1 MKTHSAIRL
10 ITLAAAFLISG
21 LSGLQAAPSA
31 TGTFATPKSSGTFK
45 FSAVKAVRVVSTY
58 AYQGYFRVGTKTQP
72 GVIYGV
78 RPSGLGVAWHYGVS
92 GNMAANAVLQPQAD
106 GSYSGPITF
115 FNIKGLQTDTGTAR
129 MVFKP

>member
-1 MKTHSAIRL
+1 MKTHSTLRL
-10 ITLAAAFLISG
+10 LSLAAAFAISG
-21 LSGLQAAPSA
+21 LGALQAAPSA
-31 TGTFATPKSSGTFK
+31 SATFSTPKSTGTFK

-78 RPSGLGVAWHYGVS
+78 RPSGLGVAWYYGVS

-115 FNIKGLQTDTGTAR
+115 FNVKGVQTDAGTTR